1 MITKISGECDIGAPS
16 CCVRARVEWDGKVLT
31 MSGSVE
37 CSDPRPVLELLGVVP
52 EPAPIAAAPP
62 AATQL
67 TSVPAAHKGRRSR
80 AERDA
85 ADWAETTKPVNG
97 AADAGATPTGAA
109 LKEAPVTT
117 DTDWRG
123 TSQPASVTEV
133 MQAAVVENTRRLAA
147 QTVVKAV
154 EVPMTRVEAAVAAT
168 VVNVPLGPTPIDPDN
183 VPAAIREAVRVTD
196 IMKELRKMGWL
207 SADQMVSACATLA
220 PRVLLLGAVAGLEVR
235 VRAKH
240 AELWPGG

>member
-37 CSDPRPVLELLGVVP
+37 CSDPRAVLELLGVAS
-52 EPAPIAAAPP
+52 EPVLIAAAPP

-80 AERDA
+80 VERDA

-97 AADAGATPTGAA
+97 AADAGATLTGAA

-117 DTDWRG
+117 DADWLG
-123 TSQPASVTEV
+123 TRPALTG
-133 MQAAVVENTRRLAA
+133 AAILADPG
-147 QTVVKAV
+147 VKAV
-154 EVPMTRVEAAVAAT
+154 VMEHAVSDAIAVAAT
-168 VVNVPLGPTPIDPDN
+168 LAALKEAPTPIDPDN